1 MIDPSIVT
9 VLPRVFQERQ
19 EAVAP
24 FLDRMK

>member
-9 VLPRVFQERQ
+9 VLRHAFEERQ

-24 FLDRMK
+24 ILDRMK